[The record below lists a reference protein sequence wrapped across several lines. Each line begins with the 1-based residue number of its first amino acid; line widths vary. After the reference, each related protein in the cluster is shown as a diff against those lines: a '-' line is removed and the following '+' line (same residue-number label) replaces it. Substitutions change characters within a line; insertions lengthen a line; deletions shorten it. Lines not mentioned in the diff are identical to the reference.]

1 MAKASRKT
9 DWIFQRPGS
18 ANWWIKLR
26 ANGYERDVVLMGTV
40 RRRRGAS

>member
-26 ANGYERDVVLMGTV
+26 ANGERIEKSLRVH
-40 RRRRGAS
+40 